1 MSNEVE
7 LKFLV
12 TGDVFPHL
20 ERVLNSLKINERQ
33 DQQLENIY
41 FDTPEQSLR
50 ELDSGL
56 RLRTYNGRHEQ
67 TIKMAGQAVGGLH
80 QRPEYTLTLIHK

>member
-12 TGDVFPHL
+12 TEDVFSHL
-20 ERVLNSLKINERQ
+20 ELVLNSLKVTERQ

-41 FDTPEQSLR
+41 FDFPPELNQF
-50 ELDSGL
+50 
-56 RLRTYNGRHEQ
+56 
-67 TIKMAGQAVGGLH
+67 
-80 QRPEYTLTLIHK
+80 

>member
-20 ERVLNSLKINERQ
+20 ERALNSLKINERQ

-56 RLRTYNGRHEQ
+56 RIVT
-67 TIKMAGQAVGGLH
+67 VH
-80 QRPEYTLTLIHK
+80 QPRLD

>member
-20 ERVLNSLKINERQ
+20 ERALNSLKINERQ
-33 DQQLENIY
+33 DQQLENI
-41 FDTPEQSLR
+41 
-50 ELDSGL
+50 
-56 RLRTYNGRHEQ
+56 
-67 TIKMAGQAVGGLH
+67 
-80 QRPEYTLTLIHK
+80 